1 MTEHQVLCLP
11 SSEIIIEVSRG
22 IEIQAKWE
30 SGTAVPSTT
39 ATFSM
44 TFLIFFFFFNGE
56 CKFQGENAAS
66 REKGMIQHTGGRQ
79 IERQI
84 IGGKSGVAAL
94 ADRGWNIYFFALNQ
108 SNFFQFETNTMS

>member
-11 SSEIIIEVSRG
+11 SSEIILEVSRG

-44 TFLIFFFFFNGE
+44 TFLFFFFFNGE
-56 CKFQGENAAS
+56 CKFQGENAAF
-66 REKGMIQHTGGRQ
+66 RAKGMIQHIGGRQ

-84 IGGKSGVAAL
+84 IWGESGVSAL
-94 ADRGWNIYFFALNQ
+94 ADRDWNISL
-108 SNFFQFETNTMS
+108 S